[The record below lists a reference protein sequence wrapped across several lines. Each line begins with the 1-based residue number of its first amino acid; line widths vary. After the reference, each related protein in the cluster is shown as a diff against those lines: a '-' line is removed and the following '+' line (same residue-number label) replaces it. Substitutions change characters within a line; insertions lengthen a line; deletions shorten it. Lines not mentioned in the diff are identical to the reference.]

1 MDLRRD
7 ASKVCIV
14 IAFCS
19 LHELADSFFHTSNVA
34 NSRRLYIV
42 CFLIALV
49 VGTEGSNDIETPFY
63 LPLPGTKTLW
73 EARSQWVWEKEYGAS
88 WKDLKPQ
95 ESRLGTVGDLA
106 IARLQQRGRAN
117 ATVRGNLEGALDEVL
132 DNWHADLDGLGMM
145 LAAVVADV

>member
-1 MDLRRD
+1 M
-7 ASKVCIV
+7 
-14 IAFCS
+14 
-19 LHELADSFFHTSNVA
+19 
-34 NSRRLYIV
+34 

-88 WKDLKPQ
+88 WKDFKPG

-106 IARLQQRGRAN
+106 IARLQQRGGAN
-117 ATVRGNLEGALDEVL
+117 ATVRGNLKGALDEIL